1 MQGPACDLLKKLE
14 EAIKELNHLKYTVIE
29 RDYEM
34 QNLHDL
40 SYSRHYEQLQ
50 EELNAQILTQE
61 NLLIKKKKKT
71 ETRGNE
77 CTIEAGNSRLSRGP
91 KDNMMIRL
99 KMELAGLKAM
109 IFIHQQIS
117 EDKIGRMK
125 TNEKLEKIVSGL
137 LFLHKSIIN
146 RRQNI

>member
-61 NLLIKKKKKT
+61 NLLIKKRKQRLEVT
-71 ETRGNE
+71 NVLLRQETVD
-77 CTIEAGNSRLSRGP
+77 CP
-91 KDNMMIRL
+91 
-99 KMELAGLKAM
+99 
-109 IFIHQQIS
+109 
-117 EDKIGRMK
+117 EDQR
-125 TNEKLEKIVSGL
+125 TT
-137 LFLHKSIIN
+137 
-146 RRQNI
+146 

>member
-61 NLLIKKKKKT
+61 NLLSKNQRLEVT
-71 ETRGNE
+71 NVLLRQETVD
-77 CTIEAGNSRLSRGP
+77 CP
-91 KDNMMIRL
+91 
-99 KMELAGLKAM
+99 
-109 IFIHQQIS
+109 
-117 EDKIGRMK
+117 EDQR
-125 TNEKLEKIVSGL
+125 TT
-137 LFLHKSIIN
+137 
-146 RRQNI
+146 

>member
-1 MQGPACDLLKKLE
+1 MQGPTCDLLKKLE

-61 NLLIKKKKKT
+61 NLLSK
-71 ETRGNE
+71 NQ
-77 CTIEAGNSRLSRGP
+77 
-91 KDNMMIRL
+91 RL
-99 KMELAGLKAM
+99 KVTNVLLRQETVD
-109 IFIHQQIS
+109 FP
-117 EDKIGRMK
+117 EDQR
-125 TNEKLEKIVSGL
+125 TT
-137 LFLHKSIIN
+137 
-146 RRQNI
+146 